1 MINPPGGTP
10 CGQWWIWLFQYK
22 IEKREES
29 EEEEDDEDD
38 DDDFGMSKKKEE
50 EEMDPMM
57 SECWMALVM
66 GEFSLF
72 SIHDF
77 SSFLISSAKFYWGIE
92 STQKESINLKDI

>member
-1 MINPPGGTP
+1 MINHPVGTP
-10 CGQWWIWLFQYK
+10 CGQRWIWLFQYK

-29 EEEEDDEDD
+29 EEEDDDDDD

-66 GEFSLF
+66 GELSLF
-72 SIHDF
+72 RIRDV
-77 SSFLISSAKFYWGIE
+77 SSFFYQFRKI
-92 STQKESINLKDI
+92 